1 MTHVKSGIFFALILG
16 IILFSHVFAAAPSG
30 NSPSDPLSISSTTL
44 SLAPKTTVWFYFD
57 YIASGSVRALSRANV
72 SLDANGVS
80 GIQFGIYT
88 PTQGIDWLRD
98 ETTSPIGRGTP
109 YYDTLTGLVVR
120 DLFWSGAFN
129 TSGRYLIAVTNANS
143 VAIFFRLTVTGDT
156 VSLFPE
162 PKPSPTPTLFVPIT
176 VTPVPSTTIQGK
188 IIFETAT
195 GGDIYTVNGDG
206 TNLNLVSHGID
217 PAWSPDGKQIIFARW
232 DNSAPGIFIA
242 NADGSNEQ
250 IVFGAPRTRW
260 PRMSSD
266 GKFIVFSQE
275 KTKVENNIIW
285 KLGVIEIATG
295 KLTEPQ
301 CSQLCFVP
309 SWNNDSQTIAFTDP
323 GIGIMTTN
331 IFGGPA
337 SLILGPT
344 GSYWDT
350 AANIPRPNL
359 HMPPIQLSKWSSDG
373 KRIVYSQ
380 FANDHWDL
388 NVVNADGTNQT
399 GLTRP
404 DPFLYILFGIAP
416 QNVAP
421 TWSPDN
427 QQILFLS
434 DRNGRWEFFV
444 TDPSGANIRQVLK
457 SLTDRISLRF
467 DFENERM
474 VDWIK

>member
-1 MTHVKSGIFFALILG
+1 
-16 IILFSHVFAAAPSG
+16 
-30 NSPSDPLSISSTTL
+30 
-44 SLAPKTTVWFYFD
+44 
-57 YIASGSVRALSRANV
+57 
-72 SLDANGVS
+72 
-80 GIQFGIYT
+80 
-88 PTQGIDWLRD
+88 
-98 ETTSPIGRGTP
+98 
-109 YYDTLTGLVVR
+109 
-120 DLFWSGAFN
+120 
-129 TSGRYLIAVTNANS
+129 
-143 VAIFFRLTVTGDT
+143 
-156 VSLFPE
+156 
-162 PKPSPTPTLFVPIT
+162 
-176 VTPVPSTTIQGK
+176 
-188 IIFETAT
+188 
-195 GGDIYTVNGDG
+195 
-206 TNLNLVSHGID
+206 
-217 PAWSPDGKQIIFARW
+217 
-232 DNSAPGIFIA
+232 
-242 NADGSNEQ
+242 
-250 IVFGAPRTRW
+250 
-260 PRMSSD
+260 
-266 GKFIVFSQE
+266 
-275 KTKVENNIIW
+275 
-285 KLGVIEIATG
+285 
-295 KLTEPQ
+295 
-301 CSQLCFVP
+301 
-309 SWNNDSQTIAFTDP
+309 
-323 GIGIMTTN
+323 MTTN

-457 SLTDRISLRF
+457 SVTDRISLRF
-467 DFENERM
+467 DFENERI